1 MLVTSLS
8 DYGSVVCSYGINN
21 LFPVQSMDE
30 HD

>member
-8 DYGSVVCSYGINN
+8 DCGSVICSYGINN
-21 LFPVQSMDE
+21 LFPVQSMDD